1 MKEKPTRKRVID
13 TLNDND
19 LQEHSR
25 LLYELDKD
33 KEFDPMEHLLMD
45 IRFMDTFE
53 D

>member
-1 MKEKPTRKRVID
+1 MKDRPIRKRVID

-33 KEFDPMEHLLMD
+33 NEFDPMDHLLMD